1 MPMPIAFN
9 IQALV
14 CSAHRLIEI
23 NEGGMRITTAELSK
37 RMKISARTLTEYER
51 GTNHPTSMRALLL
64 LLGQLRDEQIVDM
77 VRQFYAD
84 SNTEVG
90 ASDDS

>member
-1 MPMPIAFN
+1 MPTAFN

-14 CSAHRLIEI
+14 CSAHRLIEV
-23 NEGGMRITTAELSK
+23 NEGGARITTADLSK

-64 LLGQLRDEQIVDM
+64 LLAQLRDDQIVHM
-77 VRQFYAD
+77 VRQFDAEV
-84 SNTEVG
+84 SSVVG
-90 ASDDS
+90 ASDDH

>member
-1 MPMPIAFN
+1 MPAPFN

-23 NEGGMRITTAELSK
+23 NEGGARITTAELSK

-51 GTNHPTSMRALLL
+51 GTNHPTGMRALLL
-64 LLGQLRDEQIVDM
+64 LLAQLRDDQIVHV
-77 VRQFYAD
+77 VRQYDAED
-84 SNTEVG
+84 GLGVG
-90 ASDDS
+90 VSDDH

>member
-1 MPMPIAFN
+1 MPPAFN

-14 CSAHRLIEI
+14 CSAHRLIEV
-23 NEGGMRITTAELSK
+23 NEGGTRITTADLSK

-64 LLGQLRDEQIVDM
+64 LLAQLRDDQIVDL
-77 VRQFYAD
+77 VRQFDA
-84 SNTEVG
+84 EVG
-90 ASDDS
+90 SEVGVIDDH

>member
-1 MPMPIAFN
+1 MATIFN
-9 IQALV
+9 LQALI

-23 NEGGMRITTAELSK
+23 NEGGARIPTHDLSG

-64 LLGQLRDEQIVDM
+64 LLAQLRDDQIVSL
-77 VRQFYAD
+77 VRQFDAD
-84 SNTEVG
+84 SVIQGGVN
-90 ASDDS
+90 DDI

>member
-1 MPMPIAFN
+1 MPTAFN

-14 CSAHRLIEI
+14 CSAHRLIEV
-23 NEGGMRITTAELSK
+23 NEGGARITTAELSK

-64 LLGQLRDEQIVDM
+64 LLAQLSDNQIVDM
-77 VRQFYAD
+77 VRRFDAEVG
-84 SNTEVG
+84 TEVG
-90 ASDDS
+90 VDDDH